1 MQKSNL
7 ILTAMAEK
15 APEKPAEKAVE
26 KTADK
31 ASEKK
36 AVAAPEPPKLN
47 AQKQRDL
54 EAAISTITKSF
65 GDGAIMR
72 LGAQVIRPIEVIPTG
87 AIAID
92 LALGVGGIPR
102 GRVVEI
108 YGPES
113 SGKTTLMLHVIAN
126 AQRAGGVA
134 AFIDAE
140 HALDPAYAR
149 KLGVDLDQLLV
160 SQPDSGEEALTI
172 CETLARSNALDVI
185 VIDSVA
191 ALVPKAELEGEMGMA
206 TMGMQA
212 RLMSQALRK
221 LTAILAKGKTTC
233 IFTNQLREK
242 VGVMFGN
249 PETTPGGKALKFYAS
264 VRIDIRRKD
273 ALKDSAG
280 VAIGNHVKIKIVKNK
295 VAPPFAEAEFDI
307 FFNHGIDKEGSLID
321 TAVDAGAMDKK
332 GSWLQFNG
340 ELIGQ
345 GKDAARKSLIEK
357 PELARK
363 ITEAVLAKRAAAA
376 AAAAAAS
383 AAGIRS

>member
-1 MQKSNL
+1 MPPK
-7 ILTAMAEK
+7 
-15 APEKPAEKAVE
+15 PEK
-26 KTADK
+26 T
-31 ASEKK
+31 
-36 AVAAPEPPKLN
+36 VATGDRSPEATKI
-47 AQKQRDL
+47 AATRAREL
-54 EAAISTITKSF
+54 EAAISSITKTY
-65 GDGAIMR
+65 GDGSIMR
-72 LGAQVIRPIEVIPTG
+72 LGTAVAQKRIEVIPTG
-87 AIAID
+87 SLALD

-126 AQRAGGVA
+126 AQKGGGLA

-140 HALDPAYAR
+140 HALDPGYAK
-149 KLGVDLDQLLV
+149 KLGVNLDDLLV
-160 SQPDSGEEALTI
+160 SQPDSGEEALSI

-185 VIDSVA
+185 VVDSVA

-221 LTAILAKGKTTC
+221 LTAILAKSKTTC
-233 IFTNQLREK
+233 VFTNQLREK
-242 VGVMFGN
+242 VGIMFGN

-273 ALKDSAG
+273 AIKDAAG
-280 VAIGNHVKIKIVKNK
+280 NAIGNHVKTKIVKNK

-307 FFNHGIDKEGSLID
+307 IFNHGINKEGSILD
-321 TAVDAGAMDKK
+321 VGVDSGVVEKK
-332 GSWLQFNG
+332 GAWLQFNG

-345 GKDAARKSLIEK
+345 GKDAAQKTLAEK
-357 PELARK
+357 PELTQK
-363 ITEAVLAKRAAAA
+363 IIDAILAKR
-376 AAAAAAS
+376 S
-383 AAGIRS
+383 AGAENGEA

>member
-1 MQKSNL
+1 MPPK
-7 ILTAMAEK
+7 IV
-15 APEKPAEKAVE
+15 EKPAPDSKSAEAV
-26 KTADK
+26 K
-31 ASEKK
+31 AS
-36 AVAAPEPPKLN
+36 AARHREL
-47 AQKQRDL
+47 D
-54 EAAISTITKSF
+54 AAISTITKAYGEGS
-65 GDGAIMR
+65 IMR
-72 LGAQVIRPIEVIPTG
+72 LGDARAQTKIAVIPTG
-87 AIAID
+87 ALAVD

-102 GRVVEI
+102 GRVIEI
-108 YGPES
+108 FGPES

-126 AQRAGGVA
+126 AQKNGGLA

-140 HALDPAYAR
+140 HALDPGYAK
-149 KLGVDLDQLLV
+149 KLGVNLDDLLV

-172 CETLARSNALDVI
+172 CETLARSNALDAL

-206 TMGMQA
+206 TMGMKA

-221 LTAILAKGKTTC
+221 LTALLAKSKTTC

-273 ALKDSAG
+273 TIKDGAG
-280 VAIGNHVKIKIVKNK
+280 TAIGNHVKVKVVKNK

-307 FFNHGIDKEGSLID
+307 YFNQGIDRPGGILDVGVEQGVID
-321 TAVDAGAMDKK
+321 KRGA
-332 GSWLQFNG
+332 WLQFSG

-345 GKDAARKSLIEK
+345 GRESARQALIEK
-357 PELARK
+357 PELAQK
-363 ITEAVLAKRAAAA
+363 IIQAISDKRAAAA
-376 AAAAAAS
+376 PTAA
-383 AAGIRS
+383 

>member
-1 MQKSNL
+1 MPPKTTEKS
-7 ILTAMAEK
+7 
-15 APEKPAEKAVE
+15 
-26 KTADK
+26 ADK
-31 ASEKK
+31 AAAADLK
-36 AVAAPEPPKLN
+36 AAEAAK
-47 AQKQRDL
+47 ASAARQRDL
-54 EAAISTITKSF
+54 DAAISAITKAY
-65 GDGAIMR
+65 GDGSIMR
-72 LGAQVIRPIEVIPTG
+72 LGDARSLRQIEVIPTG
-87 AIAID
+87 ALAMD

-108 YGPES
+108 FGPES

-126 AQRAGGVA
+126 AQKGGGLA

-140 HALDPAYAR
+140 HALDPAYAK
-149 KLGVDLDQLLV
+149 KLGVNLDDLLV

-221 LTAILAKGKTTC
+221 LTAILAKAKTTC
-233 IFTNQLREK
+233 VFTNQMREK

-273 ALKDSAG
+273 TLKDAAG
-280 VAIGNHVKIKIVKNK
+280 NAVGNHVKVKIVKNK
-295 VAPPFAEAEFDI
+295 VAPPFGEAEFDI
-307 FFNHGIDKEGSLID
+307 IYNHGINKEGSILD
-321 TAVDAGAMDKK
+321 VAVECGAVEKK
-332 GSWLQFNG
+332 GAWLQFEG
-340 ELIGQ
+340 ALIGQ
-345 GKDAARKSLIEK
+345 GKDAAQKALAET
-357 PELARK
+357 PELATK
-363 ITEAVLAKRAAAA
+363 IVTAIMARRNAVAPAP
-376 AAAAAAS
+376 
-383 AAGIRS
+383 

>member
-1 MQKSNL
+1 MAAK
-7 ILTAMAEK
+7 TAEK
-15 APEKPAEKAVE
+15 TTEKAAEKT
-26 KTADK
+26 TATDPPTAEAAK
-31 ASEKK
+31 AS
-36 AVAAPEPPKLN
+36 AAR
-47 AQKQRDL
+47 QRDL
-54 EAAISTITKSF
+54 EVAISSITKAY
-65 GDGAIMR
+65 GDGSIMR
-72 LGAQVIRPIEVIPTG
+72 LGDAHLVKIDVIPTG
-87 AIAID
+87 ALAVD
-92 LALGVGGIPR
+92 LALGVGGLPR

-108 YGPES
+108 FGPES

-126 AQRAGGVA
+126 AQKAGGLA

-140 HALDPAYAR
+140 HALDPGYAR
-149 KLGVDLDQLLV
+149 RLGVNLDDLLV

-221 LTAILAKGKTTC
+221 LTAILSKAKTTC

-264 VRIDIRRKD
+264 VRIDIRRKETIKD
-273 ALKDSAG
+273 AAG
-280 VAIGNHVKIKIVKNK
+280 NAIGNHVKVKIVKNK

-307 FFNHGIDKEGSLID
+307 FYNHGINKEGSVLDVGID
-321 TAVDAGAMDKK
+321 SGVVEKK
-332 GSWLQFNG
+332 GAWLQFGG
-340 ELIGQ
+340 ELLGQ
-345 GKDAARKSLIEK
+345 GKDAAQKTLVEK
-357 PELARK
+357 PD
-363 ITEAVLAKRAAAA
+363 LAKKIIAAIMAKRSGAA
-376 AAAAAAS
+376 PT
-383 AAGIRS
+383 G

>member
-1 MQKSNL
+1 MPPKV
-7 ILTAMAEK
+7 AEK
-15 APEKPAEKAVE
+15 PEKSSAAADVKAAEAKM
-26 KTADK
+26 
-31 ASEKK
+31 S
-36 AVAAPEPPKLN
+36 AAR
-47 AQKQRDL
+47 QRDL
-54 EAAISTITKSF
+54 EAAISTITKTY
-65 GDGAIMR
+65 GDGSIMR
-72 LGAQVIRPIEVIPTG
+72 LGAAQALRQIEVIPTG
-87 AIAID
+87 ALAID
-92 LALGVGGIPR
+92 LALGVGGVPR

-108 YGPES
+108 FGPES

-126 AQRAGGVA
+126 AQKAGGLA

-140 HALDPAYAR
+140 HALDPAYAK
-149 KLGVDLDQLLV
+149 KLGVNLDDLLV

-221 LTAILAKGKTTC
+221 LTAILNKSKTTC
-233 IFTNQLREK
+233 VFTNQLREK

-273 ALKDSAG
+273 TIKDAAG
-280 VAIGNHVKIKIVKNK
+280 NATGNHVKVKIVKNK

-307 FFNHGIDKEGSLID
+307 VYNHGIDKEGSILD
-321 TAVDAGAMDKK
+321 VGVESGVVEKK
-332 GSWLQFNG
+332 GAWLQFNG

-345 GKDAARKSLIEK
+345 GKDAARKALLEK
-357 PELARK
+357 PELGKK
-363 ITEAVLAKRAAAA
+363 ITESILAKRNAVANGEAK
-376 AAAAAAS
+376 
-383 AAGIRS
+383 